1 VGAPITGKVAYVVD
15 PGDRWPFGTTDGGP
29 ASRPKVVDMEG
40 VLVAMLRDA
49 SAGAHALATL
59 KERGYSDAEL
69 RLYPAEQILAYDAD
83 FREHRTLA
91 GKVIGAVVDDRE
103 AMGDYVDFARR
114 GCSALWVLVPDRD
127 DASAVVRVLA
137 DEHAVFVWYHGHGR
151 IEAIPMAEGP
161 TRA

>member
-1 VGAPITGKVAYVVD
+1 VVRVTD

-40 VLVAMLRDA
+40 VLVAMLRNA

-59 KERGYSDAEL
+59 KERSYSDAEL
-69 RLYPAEQILAYDAD
+69 RLYTAEQILAFDQE
-83 FREHRTLA
+83 FREHRTITE
-91 GKVIGAVVDDRE
+91 KVIGAVVDDRE
-103 AMGDYVDFARR
+103 AMNDYVDYARQ

-137 DEHAVFVWYHGHGR
+137 DEDTVFVWYHGHGR
-151 IEAIPMAEGP
+151 IEAIPMADEP
-161 TRA
+161 FAR